1 LVSFTKLK
9 LFEEYLLKI
18 RLNINFAVMRK
29 NLVIAIDGYS
39 SCGKST
45 LAKALAKKL
54 GFIYIDSGAM
64 YRAVTLYFIRNS
76 VNINDPEDVKNA
88 LVNIELNFHARDYNS
103 HITLNGEEVSEEIR
117 QMPVSAYVSE
127 VSANKQVRVEMV
139 RQQQRM
145 GKSKNIVMDGR
156 DIGTAVFE
164 DAQVKL
170 FMTADPKIRAE
181 RRYNELKSKGDS
193 VTSLEEV
200 FENLAHRDYADTT
213 RKESPLVRAED
224 AIILDNTELTQE
236 EQLNFALEKALQ
248 FIPAVS

>member
-1 LVSFTKLK
+1 
-9 LFEEYLLKI
+9 
-18 RLNINFAVMRK
+18 MRK

-64 YRAVTLYFIRNS
+64 YRAVTLYFIRNHTDS
-76 VNINDPEDVKNA
+76 ANPEAVADA
-88 LVNIELNFHARDYNS
+88 LRHIELNFHARDYES

-117 QMPVSAYVSE
+117 QMPVSEKVSE
-127 VSANKQVRVEMV
+127 ISAIKLVRTEMV
-139 RQQQRM
+139 KQQQRM

-156 DIGTAVFE
+156 DIGTTVFE
-164 DAQVKL
+164 DAQVKF

-181 RRYNELKSKGDS
+181 RRFKELQSKGDN
-193 VTSLEEV
+193 VTTLEEV

-213 RKESPLVRAED
+213 RAESPLVRAED
-224 AIILDNTELTQE
+224 AIVLDNTNLSPT
-236 EQLNFALEKALQ
+236 EQMEFALRLVHRHM
-248 FIPAVS
+248 PV

>member
-1 LVSFTKLK
+1 
-9 LFEEYLLKI
+9 
-18 RLNINFAVMRK
+18 MRK

-64 YRAVTLYFIRNS
+64 YRAVTLYFIRNH
-76 VNINDPEDVKNA
+76 INVEDPSAVKDA
-88 LVNIELNFHARDYNS
+88 LQHIELNFHARDYQS

-117 QMPVSAYVSE
+117 QMPVSSA
-127 VSANKQVRVEMV
+127 VSAISAHRLVRHEMV
-139 RQQQRM
+139 KQQQRM

-156 DIGTAVFE
+156 DIGTTVFE

-181 RRYNELKSKGDS
+181 RRFKELESKGDE
-193 VTSLEEV
+193 TTTLEEV
-200 FENLAHRDYADTT
+200 FENIAHRDYADTT
-213 RKESPLVRAED
+213 REESPLVRAED
-224 AIILDNTELTQE
+224 AIILDNTSITPS
-236 EQLNFALEKALQ
+236 EQLEFALAKVQPFLT
-248 FIPAVS
+248 

>member
-1 LVSFTKLK
+1 
-9 LFEEYLLKI
+9 
-18 RLNINFAVMRK
+18 MRK

-64 YRAVTLYFIRNS
+64 YRAVTLYFIRKQVD
-76 VNINDPEDVKNA
+76 VNNEAAVKDA
-88 LVNIELNFHARDYNS
+88 LQHIELNFHSRDYES
-103 HITLNGEEVSEEIR
+103 HILLNGEEVSDEIR
-117 QMPVSAYVSE
+117 QMPVSEKVSE
-127 VSANKQVRVEMV
+127 VSANKLVRHDMV
-139 RQQQRM
+139 QQQQRM

-164 DAQVKL
+164 DAQVKF

-181 RRYNELKSKGDS
+181 RRYKELLSKGD
-193 VTSLEEV
+193 TQTTLEEV

-213 RKESPLVRAED
+213 RAESPLTRADD

-236 EQLNFALEKALQ
+236 EQLAFALEHVTPFLPK
-248 FIPAVS
+248 